1 MIVFSP
7 TNADLDVV
15 ARYFSDIAFHKLLEH
30 IEGTPQP
37 EIVTYTIGNPVYA
50 QRLLLHNRLA
60 AYNIPLKL
68 LIASKPDKS
77 GTMVVYHL
85 PSSVMGQPDGNN
97 APPLQR
103 QINLL
108 DEKIGEL
115 VGRITGC

>member
-1 MIVFSP
+1 M
-7 TNADLDVV
+7 
-15 ARYFSDIAFHKLLEH
+15 ARYFSDIAFHNLLAR

-50 QRLLLHNRLA
+50 QNLLLHNRLA

-77 GTMVVYHL
+77 GTVVVYHL

-97 APPLQR
+97 APSLQR
-103 QINLL
+103 QIDLL
-108 DEKIGEL
+108 DKMIGEL